1 MFGLRSFTLDLGLL
15 AVVLSVLGAR
25 VWPTVVWAPWAGL
38 GAALVLALL
47 VRRLGNGQPRSAESE
62 EGLKYSREFLDRAR
76 NVKLFPPP
84 YPNTWYQILRSDEVQ
99 RGEVKALQLLGKE
112 LVAFRDHAG
121 VLGIL
126 DAFCPHL
133 GAHLGKGGVVN
144 AAGHLKCPFHEWTFG
159 TDGKCQSIPYCT
171 KDIGEY
177 SHINQGAY
185 RVLEKFGLVFMWYH
199 SDGEP
204 PRFSVDMHVIEQ
216 PCLPCDSLIRKGSS
230 MLFNM
235 HMMEPSLNTQVSCAR
250 PALRRRPCLARV
262 SLTLTQDWYHFSTT
276 HANYPGFAPLKLFHT
291 VRDTDFRDDGTFSF
305 FEDMDASM
313 FGLPRTRLPRILNK
327 VNFCGPAVAVI
338 VSQFCGCSNTTFAT
352 FTPIS
357 PFRTKVTFTSFS
369 SGGLFGLWKY
379 ASLLVAHTVEHTVR
393 QDLTVWEHKSN
404 PAPKRLV
411 AGDRPGFLRYHKWF
425 EQFFTESSKLQKTL
439 DW

>member
-1 MFGLRSFTLDLGLL
+1 MLGLRAFSLDLAVL
-15 AVVLSVLGAR
+15 AVALSVLGAR
-25 VWPTVVWAPWAGL
+25 AWPAVAWAPWAGL
-38 GAALVLALL
+38 VAALLLALVL
-47 VRRLGNGQPRSAESE
+47 RRLGNGPPRSPESE
-62 EGLKYSREFLDRAR
+62 ENLKYSREFLNRAR

-84 YPNTWYQILRSDEVQ
+84 YPNTWYQILRSSEVR
-99 RGEVKALQLLGKE
+99 RGEVKTLQLLGKE

-121 VLGIL
+121 VLGVL
-126 DAFCPHL
+126 NAFCPHL

-144 AAGHLKCPFHEWTFG
+144 AAGHLKCPFHEWTFA

-171 KDIGEY
+171 KDIAEY
-177 SHINQGAY
+177 SHIHQGAY
-185 RVLEKFGLVFMWYH
+185 RVLEKFGLVFLWYH

-204 PRFSVDMHVIEQ
+204 PRFGVEMHVIEQ
-216 PCLPCDSLIRKGSS
+216 PCLPCDSLIREGSS

-235 HMMEPSLNTQVSCAR
+235 HMMEPSLNTQ
-250 PALRRRPCLARV
+250 
-262 SLTLTQDWYHFSTT
+262 DWYHFSTT
-276 HANYPGFAPLKLFHT
+276 HASYPGFAPLRLFHT

-313 FGLPRTRLPRILNK
+313 CGLPRTRLPRLLNK

-338 VSQFCGCSNTTFAT
+338 VSQFCGYSNTTLAT

-357 PFRTKVTFTSFS
+357 PFKTKVTFTSFS
-369 SGGLFGLWKY
+369 SGGLCGLWKY
-379 ASLLVAHTVEHTVR
+379 ASLLVAYTVENTVR
-393 QDLTVWEHKSN
+393 QDLTTWEHKSN

-425 EQFFTESSKLQKTL
+425 EQFFTESSKLQQTL
-439 DW
+439 EW